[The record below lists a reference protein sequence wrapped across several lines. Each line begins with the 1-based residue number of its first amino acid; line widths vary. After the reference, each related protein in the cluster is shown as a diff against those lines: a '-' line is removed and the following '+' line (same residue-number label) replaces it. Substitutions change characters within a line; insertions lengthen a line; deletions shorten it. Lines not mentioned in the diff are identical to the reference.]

1 MIIDKFKLF
10 ESLSIGAIERGE
22 YKISLNESEQL
33 DEGVLSSIKNFFSR
47 MLGGAVSKLD
57 KILRKYKDNE
67 LDYWT
72 DWADARGRFA
82 EADALSREAKSDPVD
97 RMKYEEQK
105 ERVKKL
111 QAQVETKRKDVN
123 DALSRQA
130 TNIIKDSTRLKDY
143 WEMKKAKV
151 DEEAARES
159 FDEIK
164 KSSDDTTLHDLFD
177 TEIQKAAKAA
187 RKKDAEFKEKYGS
200 VSSGKFDQTPD
211 EDEDLSVAGIK
222 IKDLLSKPISEI
234 QQKLK
239 STSADKLSDILSY
252 LEKELKKMKDQ
263 KDDDIKNIKNRTS
276 DKDQQAKEID
286 EISKKVKSASD
297 LIQSKINY
305 IDQLLLAAKGNKEEK
320 AADTTAKTDA
330 TPTDDVKKDDAK
342 KEETKKPEVTVD
354 MTQVKKNFAEAK
366 GTIEEAIGDKIDD
379 AVFDHL
385 KNDLIALFGMI
396 IKAKPE
402 MSQKTL
408 QFGLIDFA
416 VQIYKYK
423 EKGNLLK
430 KDLSKAD
437 LDKQFDKYTK

>member
-33 DEGVLSSIKNFFSR
+33 DEGVLSSIGNFFSR

-72 DWADARGRFA
+72 DWADARGRFV
-82 EADALSREAKSDPVD
+82 EADVLSKEAKSDPVD

-111 QAQVETKRKDVN
+111 QAQVESKRKDIN
-123 DALSRQA
+123 DALARQA
-130 TNIIKDSTRLKDY
+130 SNIIKDSTRLKDY

-159 FDEIK
+159 FNEIK
-164 KSSDDTTLHDLFD
+164 KSSDDSTLHDLFD

-200 VSSGKFDQTPD
+200 VSSGKFDQAPD

-239 STSADKLSDILSY
+239 SISADKLSDILSY
-252 LEKELKKMKDQ
+252 LEKELKKIKDQ
-263 KDDDIKNIKNRTS
+263 KEDDIKNIKNRIS

-286 EISKKVKSASD
+286 DISKKVKTAID

-305 IDQLLLAAKGNKEEK
+305 IDQLLLAAKGKKEEK
-320 AADTTAKTDA
+320 ASDTSAKTD
-330 TPTDDVKKDDAK
+330 TSTDDTKKEDVKK
-342 KEETKKPEVTVD
+342 EEKSAVAIDT
-354 MTQVKKNFAEAK
+354 TQVKKNFNEAK
-366 GTIEEAIGDKIDD
+366 GTIEEAIGEKLDD
-379 AVFDHL
+379 AVFEHL
-385 KNDLIALFGMI
+385 KTDLFALFEMI

-416 VQIYKYK
+416 VQLYKYK
-423 EKGNLLK
+423 EKANLLK